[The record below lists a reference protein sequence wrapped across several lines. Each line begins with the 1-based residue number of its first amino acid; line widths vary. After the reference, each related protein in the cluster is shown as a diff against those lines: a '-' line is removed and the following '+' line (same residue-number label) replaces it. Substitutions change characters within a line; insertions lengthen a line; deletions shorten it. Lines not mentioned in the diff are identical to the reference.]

1 MTMATAIPVF
11 ILSIAVILQAI
22 NSIRMSKQITDL
34 ELRLWAFGM
43 DLHRLSRDVK
53 FMEVTGN
60 GTEETQDRRGNDEIP
75 ENQPEHP

>member
-1 MTMATAIPVF
+1 MAMANAIPVF

-22 NSIRMSKQITDL
+22 NNIRMSKQITDL

-43 DLHRLSRDVK
+43 DLRRLSRDMK
-53 FMEVTGN
+53 RMEVTGN
-60 GTEETQDRRGNDEIP
+60 GTEETQDRGGNDETL